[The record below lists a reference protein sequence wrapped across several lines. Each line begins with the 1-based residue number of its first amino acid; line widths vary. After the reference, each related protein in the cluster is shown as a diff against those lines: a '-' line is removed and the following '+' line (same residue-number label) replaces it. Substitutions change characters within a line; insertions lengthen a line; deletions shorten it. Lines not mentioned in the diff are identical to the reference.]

1 MTGCVCDNM
10 PCCCR
15 GWVLQGALHCVE
27 AIAQWPLCVFALWV
41 GVGGASRETG
51 IGRQVSSSSKLQPP
65 ASIRILHGPD
75 YRQRNRPRIG
85 PLVTL
90 RVHLPGIIE
99 QTTDLSTRTTPAPQ
113 LRRIHAALP
122 TANLDV
128 SGALT
133 SIPQEPPPQLLRLPP
148 ALDTIPSKCPPSG

>member
-1 MTGCVCDNM
+1 VTACRVVG
-10 PCCCR
+10 CR

-41 GVGGASRETG
+41 GVGHL
-51 IGRQVSSSSKLQPP
+51 GRQ
-65 ASIRILHGPD
+65 ASGAKYQARPSFNHQRVIRILHGPD